1 MSRDSLL
8 RAGTGFL
15 FLLYPFLV
23 YLGLQTFQPRA
34 LAGFLLIFAG
44 LRFSAWRGEKAVAPY
59 WIAAAVLVVLFTFVT
74 GTRTGLYLYPLL
86 VNLVFFS
93 FFAISLVRPPT
104 VIETIARRQNPDL
117 PDRAI
122 AYTRRVTMVW
132 CLFFVLNGAMSAASI
147 LLSEHWWL
155 LYNGLISYLLIGMLL
170 LVEYLVRLRVMA
182 AGHD

>member
-8 RAGTGFL
+8 RVGTGFL

-23 YLGLQTFQPRA
+23 YLGLQTFQPHA
-34 LAGFLLIFAG
+34 LAGFLLILAG

-59 WIAAAVLVVLFTFVT
+59 WIAAAVLVVLFTLVT
-74 GTRTGLYLYPLL
+74 GTKTGLYLYPLL

-93 FFAISLVRPPT
+93 FFAISLLRPPT
-104 VIETIARRQNPDL
+104 VIEKIARRQNPDL

-132 CLFFVLNGAMSAASI
+132 CLFFIFNGTMSANSI
-147 LLSEHWWL
+147 F
-155 LYNGLISYLLIGMLL
+155 
-170 LVEYLVRLRVMA
+170 V
-182 AGHD
+182 